1 MVLLMVVFLYL
12 TGVDQWICLS
22 FGILSGSLLVWVI
35 FRLNARYGE
44 HGLMKL
50 LAEKRHPRYLIH
62 RKRVFRLFTR
72 RKKTTIMRNVLKA
85 ETLERRFPLLSV
97 ENGCIVSK
105 DADLTVAFEVELPEL
120 YTVTADEYEAMHS
133 SWIKAMKVLPE
144 HSVVCKQDWFVKE
157 TYRPKTDDGEQ
168 SFLTRSYELH
178 FNERPYLN
186 HKCYLFLTKTTRE
199 RSRRKSDF
207 NTLCRGFLLPKEITD
222 KDAAA
227 RFLEAVEQFERIM
240 NDSGH
245 IRLRRLETD
254 EITGTKERPGLVEK
268 YFSLSLKDETAVLQ
282 DICLKP
288 GRMRIG
294 DKRLCLHTLS
304 DTEDL
309 PGRLSTDMRY
319 ERMSTDRSDCRLSF
333 AAPVGLL
340 LSCNHIYSQYVFIDD
355 AQEILQMM
363 EKNSRNML
371 SLSKYSRSNA
381 INQEWTEMYLDEA
394 HTKGVLPVRCH
405 CNVIA
410 WAEDAEEFRRIR
422 NDTGSQLAM
431 MECTPRY
438 NTIDTPVIYWAGI
451 PGNAG
456 DFPSEESFY
465 TFLEQ
470 AVCLFA
476 GETNYRSSPSP
487 FGIRL
492 ADRQNGIPV
501 HVDISDLPM
510 KRGIITNRNKFIL
523 GPSGSGKSFFTNHL
537 VRQYYEQGA
546 HILLVDTGNSY
557 QGLCRMIHDRTNG
570 KDGIYITYEEDNPI
584 SFNPFYTE
592 SGKFD
597 VEKRDSINTLILTLW
612 KREDESPKRSEEVAL
627 SGAVNA
633 YIRKISEN
641 RNIRPD
647 FNGFYEFVADD
658 YRRMIEEKKVR
669 EKDFD
674 IDGFLNVLEP
684 FYRGGDYDFLLNSDK
699 ELDLTGKRFIV
710 FELDNI
716 SSNKVLLPVVTL
728 IIMETFIAKMRRLK
742 GIRKMILIEECW
754 KALMSANMSEYIKY
768 LFKTVRKYFGEAV
781 VVTQEVDDIISSP
794 IVKEAIINN
803 SDCKILLDQRKYMN
817 KFEHIQRLLGLT
829 EKEKGQILSI
839 NQANHPGRFYRE
851 VWIGLGGTCSA
862 VYATEVS
869 EEEYFTFTTEESE
882 KLEVQRIAGGPE
894 GSLEGAI
901 RRLAEKK
908 REEQKQVSN
917 PK

>member
-1 MVLLMVVFLYL
+1 
-12 TGVDQWICLS
+12 
-22 FGILSGSLLVWVI
+22 
-35 FRLNARYGE
+35 
-44 HGLMKL
+44 
-50 LAEKRHPRYLIH
+50 
-62 RKRVFRLFTR
+62 
-72 RKKTTIMRNVLKA
+72 MRNVLKA

-133 SWIKAMKVLPE
+133 SWIKAVKVLPE

-268 YFSLSLKDETAVLQ
+268 YFSLSLEDETAVLQ

-381 INQEWTEMYLDEA
+381 VNREWTEMYLDEA

-803 SDCKILLDQRKYMN
+803 SDCKILLDQRKYIN

-908 REEQKQVSN
+908 REEQKQVLN

>member
-1 MVLLMVVFLYL
+1 
-12 TGVDQWICLS
+12 
-22 FGILSGSLLVWVI
+22 
-35 FRLNARYGE
+35 
-44 HGLMKL
+44 
-50 LAEKRHPRYLIH
+50 
-62 RKRVFRLFTR
+62 
-72 RKKTTIMRNVLKA
+72 MRNVLKA

-476 GETNYRSSPSP
+476 GETNYKSSPSP

-728 IIMETFIAKMRRLK
+728 IIMETFIAKMRRLT

-803 SDCKILLDQRKYMN
+803 SDCKILLDQRKYIN

>member
-1 MVLLMVVFLYL
+1 
-12 TGVDQWICLS
+12 
-22 FGILSGSLLVWVI
+22 
-35 FRLNARYGE
+35 
-44 HGLMKL
+44 
-50 LAEKRHPRYLIH
+50 
-62 RKRVFRLFTR
+62 
-72 RKKTTIMRNVLKA
+72 MRNVLKA

-268 YFSLSLKDETAVLQ
+268 YFSLSLEDETTVLQ

-381 INQEWTEMYLDEA
+381 VNREWTEMYLDEA

>member
-1 MVLLMVVFLYL
+1 
-12 TGVDQWICLS
+12 
-22 FGILSGSLLVWVI
+22 
-35 FRLNARYGE
+35 
-44 HGLMKL
+44 
-50 LAEKRHPRYLIH
+50 
-62 RKRVFRLFTR
+62 
-72 RKKTTIMRNVLKA
+72 
-85 ETLERRFPLLSV
+85 
-97 ENGCIVSK
+97 
-105 DADLTVAFEVELPEL
+105 
-120 YTVTADEYEAMHS
+120 
-133 SWIKAMKVLPE
+133 
-144 HSVVCKQDWFVKE
+144 
-157 TYRPKTDDGEQ
+157 
-168 SFLTRSYELH
+168 
-178 FNERPYLN
+178 
-186 HKCYLFLTKTTRE
+186 
-199 RSRRKSDF
+199 
-207 NTLCRGFLLPKEITD
+207 
-222 KDAAA
+222 
-227 RFLEAVEQFERIM
+227 
-240 NDSGH
+240 
-245 IRLRRLETD
+245 
-254 EITGTKERPGLVEK
+254 
-268 YFSLSLKDETAVLQ
+268 
-282 DICLKP
+282 
-288 GRMRIG
+288 
-294 DKRLCLHTLS
+294 
-304 DTEDL
+304 
-309 PGRLSTDMRY
+309 
-319 ERMSTDRSDCRLSF
+319 MSTDRSDCRLSF

-476 GETNYRSSPSP
+476 GETNYKSSPSP

-803 SDCKILLDQRKYMN
+803 SDCKILLDQRKYIN

>member
-1 MVLLMVVFLYL
+1 M
-12 TGVDQWICLS
+12 
-22 FGILSGSLLVWVI
+22 
-35 FRLNARYGE
+35 
-44 HGLMKL
+44 
-50 LAEKRHPRYLIH
+50 
-62 RKRVFRLFTR
+62 
-72 RKKTTIMRNVLKA
+72 
-85 ETLERRFPLLSV
+85 
-97 ENGCIVSK
+97 
-105 DADLTVAFEVELPEL
+105 
-120 YTVTADEYEAMHS
+120 
-133 SWIKAMKVLPE
+133 
-144 HSVVCKQDWFVKE
+144 
-157 TYRPKTDDGEQ
+157 
-168 SFLTRSYELH
+168 
-178 FNERPYLN
+178 
-186 HKCYLFLTKTTRE
+186 
-199 RSRRKSDF
+199 
-207 NTLCRGFLLPKEITD
+207 PKEITD

-268 YFSLSLKDETAVLQ
+268 YFSLSLEDETTVLQ

-381 INQEWTEMYLDEA
+381 VNQEWTEMYLDEA

-510 KRGIITNRNKFIL
+510 KKGIITNRNKFIL

-908 REEQKQVSN
+908 REEQKQVLN

>member
-1 MVLLMVVFLYL
+1 
-12 TGVDQWICLS
+12 
-22 FGILSGSLLVWVI
+22 
-35 FRLNARYGE
+35 
-44 HGLMKL
+44 
-50 LAEKRHPRYLIH
+50 
-62 RKRVFRLFTR
+62 
-72 RKKTTIMRNVLKA
+72 MRNVLKA
-85 ETLERRFPLLSV
+85 ETLERKFPLLSV

-133 SWIKAMKVLPE
+133 SWIKAVKVLPE

-268 YFSLSLKDETAVLQ
+268 YFSLSLEDETAVLQ

-476 GETNYRSSPSP
+476 GETNYKSSPSP

-510 KRGIITNRNKFIL
+510 KKGIITNRNKFIL

-584 SFNPFYTE
+584 SFSPFYTE

>member
-1 MVLLMVVFLYL
+1 
-12 TGVDQWICLS
+12 
-22 FGILSGSLLVWVI
+22 
-35 FRLNARYGE
+35 
-44 HGLMKL
+44 
-50 LAEKRHPRYLIH
+50 
-62 RKRVFRLFTR
+62 
-72 RKKTTIMRNVLKA
+72 MRNVLKA
-85 ETLERRFPLLSV
+85 ETLERRYPLLSV

-133 SWIKAMKVLPE
+133 SWIKAVKVLPE

-268 YFSLSLKDETAVLQ
+268 YFSLSLEDETAVLQ

-381 INQEWTEMYLDEA
+381 VNQEWTEMYLDEA

-510 KRGIITNRNKFIL
+510 KKGIITNRNKFIL

-803 SDCKILLDQRKYMN
+803 SDCKILLDQRKYIN

-882 KLEVQRIAGGPE
+882 KLEVQRIAGLPE

>member
-1 MVLLMVVFLYL
+1 
-12 TGVDQWICLS
+12 
-22 FGILSGSLLVWVI
+22 
-35 FRLNARYGE
+35 
-44 HGLMKL
+44 
-50 LAEKRHPRYLIH
+50 
-62 RKRVFRLFTR
+62 
-72 RKKTTIMRNVLKA
+72 MRNVLKV

-133 SWIKAMKVLPE
+133 SWIKAVKVLPE

-268 YFSLSLKDETAVLQ
+268 YFSLSLEDETAVLQ

-476 GETNYRSSPSP
+476 GETNYKSSPSP

-510 KRGIITNRNKFIL
+510 KKGIITNRNKFIL

-803 SDCKILLDQRKYMN
+803 SDCKILLDQRKYIN

>member
-1 MVLLMVVFLYL
+1 
-12 TGVDQWICLS
+12 
-22 FGILSGSLLVWVI
+22 
-35 FRLNARYGE
+35 
-44 HGLMKL
+44 
-50 LAEKRHPRYLIH
+50 
-62 RKRVFRLFTR
+62 
-72 RKKTTIMRNVLKA
+72 MRNVLKA

-381 INQEWTEMYLDEA
+381 VNREWTEMYLDEA

>member
-1 MVLLMVVFLYL
+1 
-12 TGVDQWICLS
+12 
-22 FGILSGSLLVWVI
+22 
-35 FRLNARYGE
+35 
-44 HGLMKL
+44 
-50 LAEKRHPRYLIH
+50 
-62 RKRVFRLFTR
+62 
-72 RKKTTIMRNVLKA
+72 MRNVLKA

-133 SWIKAMKVLPE
+133 SWIKAVKVLPE

-157 TYRPKTDDGEQ
+157 TYHPKTDDGEQ

-268 YFSLSLKDETAVLQ
+268 YFSLSLEDETVVLQ

-381 INQEWTEMYLDEA
+381 VNQEWTGMYLDEA

-487 FGIRL
+487 FGIRM

-537 VRQYYEQGA
+537 VRNYYEQGA

-557 QGLCRMIHDRTNG
+557 QGLCRMIHDRTRG
-570 KDGIYITYEEDNPI
+570 GDGIYITYEEDNPI
-584 SFNPFYTE
+584 SFNPFYTD
-592 SGKFD
+592 SGQFD
-597 VEKRDSINTLILTLW
+597 VEKRESIKTLILTLW
-612 KREDESPKRSEEVAL
+612 KREDEAPKRSEEVAL

-633 YIRKISEN
+633 YIRKITGN
-641 RNIRPD
+641 REARPD
-647 FNGFYEFVADD
+647 FNGFYEFVDGD
-658 YRRMIEEKKVR
+658 YRRMIAEKKVR

-684 FYRGGDYDFLLNSDK
+684 FYKGGDYDFLLNSDR
-699 ELDLTGKRFIV
+699 ELDLTNRRFIV

-716 SSNKVLLPVVTL
+716 SGNKVLLPVVTL

-742 GIRKMILIEECW
+742 GIRKVILIEECW
-754 KALMSANMSEYIKY
+754 KALMSANMSGYIQY

-829 EKEKGQILSI
+829 EKEKSQILSI

-851 VWIGLGGTCSA
+851 VWIGLGGTRSA

-869 EEEYFTFTTEESE
+869 AEEYFTFTTEESE
-882 KLEVQRIAGGPE
+882 KLEVQRLAEELDGN
-894 GSLEGAI
+894 LELAI
-901 RRLAEKK
+901 RRMAERK
-908 REEQKQVSN
+908 REEQRQVST
-917 PK
+917 PKREQ

>member
-1 MVLLMVVFLYL
+1 
-12 TGVDQWICLS
+12 
-22 FGILSGSLLVWVI
+22 
-35 FRLNARYGE
+35 
-44 HGLMKL
+44 
-50 LAEKRHPRYLIH
+50 
-62 RKRVFRLFTR
+62 
-72 RKKTTIMRNVLKA
+72 MRNVLKA

-133 SWIKAMKVLPE
+133 SWIKAVKVLPE

-268 YFSLSLKDETAVLQ
+268 YFSLSLEDETAVLQ

-381 INQEWTEMYLDEA
+381 VNQEWTEMYLDEA

-438 NTIDTPVIYWAGI
+438 NTIDMPVLYWAGI

-456 DFPSEESFY
+456 DFPAEESFY

-470 AVCLFA
+470 AVCLFS
-476 GETNYRSSPSP
+476 GETNYRNPPSP
-487 FGIRL
+487 FGIRM

-510 KRGIITNRNKFIL
+510 KKGIITNRNKFIL

-908 REEQKQVSN
+908 REEQKQVLN

>member
-1 MVLLMVVFLYL
+1 
-12 TGVDQWICLS
+12 
-22 FGILSGSLLVWVI
+22 
-35 FRLNARYGE
+35 
-44 HGLMKL
+44 
-50 LAEKRHPRYLIH
+50 
-62 RKRVFRLFTR
+62 
-72 RKKTTIMRNVLKA
+72 MRNVLKA

-120 YTVTADEYEAMHS
+120 YTVTADEYETMHS
-133 SWIKAMKVLPE
+133 SWIKAVKVLPE

-268 YFSLSLKDETAVLQ
+268 YFSLSLEDETAVLQ

-381 INQEWTEMYLDEA
+381 VNQEWTEMYLDEA

-882 KLEVQRIAGGPE
+882 KLEVQRIAGGSE

>member
-1 MVLLMVVFLYL
+1 
-12 TGVDQWICLS
+12 
-22 FGILSGSLLVWVI
+22 
-35 FRLNARYGE
+35 
-44 HGLMKL
+44 
-50 LAEKRHPRYLIH
+50 
-62 RKRVFRLFTR
+62 
-72 RKKTTIMRNVLKA
+72 MRNVLKA

-133 SWIKAMKVLPE
+133 SWIKAVKVLPE

-268 YFSLSLKDETAVLQ
+268 YFSLSLEDETAVLQ

-476 GETNYRSSPSP
+476 GETNYKSSPSP

-633 YIRKISEN
+633 HIRKISEN

-803 SDCKILLDQRKYMN
+803 SDCKILLDQRKYIN

>member
-1 MVLLMVVFLYL
+1 
-12 TGVDQWICLS
+12 
-22 FGILSGSLLVWVI
+22 
-35 FRLNARYGE
+35 
-44 HGLMKL
+44 
-50 LAEKRHPRYLIH
+50 
-62 RKRVFRLFTR
+62 
-72 RKKTTIMRNVLKA
+72 MRNVLKA

-133 SWIKAMKVLPE
+133 SWIKAVKVLPE

-268 YFSLSLKDETAVLQ
+268 YFSLSLEDETAVLQ

-381 INQEWTEMYLDEA
+381 VNQEWTEMYLDEA

-476 GETNYRSSPSP
+476 GETNYRNSPSP

-647 FNGFYEFVADD
+647 FNGFYEFVTED

-803 SDCKILLDQRKYMN
+803 SDCKILLDQRKYIN

-851 VWIGLGGTCSA
+851 VWIGLGGTHSA

>member
-1 MVLLMVVFLYL
+1 
-12 TGVDQWICLS
+12 
-22 FGILSGSLLVWVI
+22 
-35 FRLNARYGE
+35 
-44 HGLMKL
+44 
-50 LAEKRHPRYLIH
+50 
-62 RKRVFRLFTR
+62 
-72 RKKTTIMRNVLKA
+72 MRNVLKA

-133 SWIKAMKVLPE
+133 SWIKAVKVLPE

-268 YFSLSLKDETAVLQ
+268 YFSLSLEDETAVLQ

-381 INQEWTEMYLDEA
+381 VNQEWTEMYLDEA

-510 KRGIITNRNKFIL
+510 KKGIITNRNKFIL

-742 GIRKMILIEECW
+742 GIRKMLLIEDCW

-908 REEQKQVSN
+908 REEQKQVLN

>member
-1 MVLLMVVFLYL
+1 
-12 TGVDQWICLS
+12 
-22 FGILSGSLLVWVI
+22 
-35 FRLNARYGE
+35 
-44 HGLMKL
+44 
-50 LAEKRHPRYLIH
+50 
-62 RKRVFRLFTR
+62 
-72 RKKTTIMRNVLKA
+72 MRNVLKA

-133 SWIKAMKVLPE
+133 SWIKAVKVLPE

-268 YFSLSLKDETAVLQ
+268 YFSLSLEDETAVLQ

-381 INQEWTEMYLDEA
+381 VNQEWTEMYLDEA

-557 QGLCRMIHDRTNG
+557 QGLCRMIHDRTNE

-882 KLEVQRIAGGPE
+882 KLEVQRIAGLPE

>member
-1 MVLLMVVFLYL
+1 
-12 TGVDQWICLS
+12 
-22 FGILSGSLLVWVI
+22 
-35 FRLNARYGE
+35 
-44 HGLMKL
+44 
-50 LAEKRHPRYLIH
+50 
-62 RKRVFRLFTR
+62 
-72 RKKTTIMRNVLKA
+72 MRNVLKA
-85 ETLERRFPLLSV
+85 ETLEQKFPLLSV

-120 YTVTADEYEAMHS
+120 YTVTGAEYETIHS
-133 SWIKAMKVLPE
+133 SWIKAVKVLPNY
-144 HSVVCKQDWFVKE
+144 SIVCKQDWFIKE
-157 TYRPKTDDGEQ
+157 TYRPDFKDEEQ
-168 SFLTRSYELH
+168 SFLSKSYERH

-186 HKCYLFLTKTTRE
+186 HKCYLYLTKTIRD
-199 RSRRKSDF
+199 RSRQKSDF

-222 KDAAA
+222 KDMVSK
-227 RFLEAVEQFERIM
+227 FLEAVEQFERIM
-240 NDSGH
+240 NDSGLVK
-245 IRLRRLETD
+245 LRRLEAD
-254 EITGTKERPGLVEK
+254 EITGTKEHPGLVEK
-268 YFSLSLKDETAVLQ
+268 YFSLSMEDGNTVLE
-282 DICLKP
+282 DICLDP

-304 DTEDL
+304 DVEDL
-309 PGRLSTDMRY
+309 PGKVSTDMRY

-340 LSCNHIYSQYVFIDD
+340 LSCNHIYSQYVFVDD
-355 AQEILQMM
+355 AQEILQTM
-363 EKNSRNML
+363 EKASRNML
-371 SLSKYSRSNA
+371 SLSRYSRSNA
-381 INQEWTEMYLDEA
+381 VNQEWTEMYLNEA

-405 CNVIA
+405 CNVLA
-410 WAEDAEEFRRIR
+410 WAEDEEELRRVK

-431 MECTPRY
+431 MECAPRH
-438 NTIDTPVIYWAGI
+438 NTVDTPVLYWAGI
-451 PGNAG
+451 PGNAA
-456 DFPSEESFY
+456 DFPAEESFH

-470 AVCLFA
+470 AVCLFTA
-476 GETNYRSSPSP
+476 ETNYRSSPSP
-487 FGIRL
+487 FGIRV
-492 ADRQNGIPV
+492 ADRQNGIPI
-501 HVDISDLPM
+501 HLDISDLPM

-557 QGLCRMIHDRTNG
+557 QGLCSMIHERTHG
-570 KDGIYITYEEDNPI
+570 EDGIYITYEEEHPI
-584 SFNPFYTE
+584 AFNPFYTDD
-592 SGKFD
+592 KLFD
-597 VEKRDSINTLILTLW
+597 VEKRESIKTLILTLW
-612 KREDESPKRSEEVAL
+612 KREDETPKRSEEVAL

-633 YIRKISEN
+633 YIREITEGRTVK
-641 RNIRPD
+641 PD
-647 FNGFYEFVADD
+647 FNGFYEFVRDD

-684 FYRGGDYDFLLNSDK
+684 FYKGGDYDFLLNSDK
-699 ELDLTGKRFIV
+699 ELDLASKRFIV

-728 IIMETFIAKMRRLK
+728 IIMETFISKMRKLK

-781 VVTQEVDDIISSP
+781 VVTQEVDDIISSD

-803 SDCKILLDQRKYMN
+803 SDCKILLDQRKYLN

-829 EKEKGQILSI
+829 EKEKEQILSI
-839 NQANHPGRFYRE
+839 NQANHSGRFYRE
-851 VWIGLGGTCSA
+851 VWIGLGGTHSA

-869 EEEYFTFTTEESE
+869 EEEYYTFTTEESE
-882 KLEVQRIAGGPE
+882 KLEVRQLAEELGGN
-894 GSLEGAI
+894 LELAI

-908 REEQKQVSN
+908 REEQKQVLTS
-917 PK
+917 KSKKL

>member
-1 MVLLMVVFLYL
+1 
-12 TGVDQWICLS
+12 
-22 FGILSGSLLVWVI
+22 
-35 FRLNARYGE
+35 
-44 HGLMKL
+44 
-50 LAEKRHPRYLIH
+50 
-62 RKRVFRLFTR
+62 
-72 RKKTTIMRNVLKA
+72 MRNVLKA

-97 ENGCIVSK
+97 ENGCIMSK

-133 SWIKAMKVLPE
+133 SWIKAAKVLPE

-268 YFSLSLKDETAVLQ
+268 YFSLSLEDETAVLQ

-410 WAEDAEEFRRIR
+410 WAEDAEEFRRIK

-839 NQANHPGRFYRE
+839 NRANHPGRFYRE

>member
-1 MVLLMVVFLYL
+1 
-12 TGVDQWICLS
+12 
-22 FGILSGSLLVWVI
+22 
-35 FRLNARYGE
+35 
-44 HGLMKL
+44 
-50 LAEKRHPRYLIH
+50 
-62 RKRVFRLFTR
+62 
-72 RKKTTIMRNVLKA
+72 MRNVLKA

-133 SWIKAMKVLPE
+133 SWIKAVKVLPE

-268 YFSLSLKDETAVLQ
+268 YFSLSLEDETAVLQ

-381 INQEWTEMYLDEA
+381 VNQEWTEMYLDEA

-476 GETNYRSSPSP
+476 GETNYRNSPSP

-584 SFNPFYTE
+584 FFNPFYTE

-647 FNGFYEFVADD
+647 FNGFYEFVTED

-803 SDCKILLDQRKYMN
+803 SDCKILLDQRKYIN

>member
-1 MVLLMVVFLYL
+1 F
-12 TGVDQWICLS
+12 
-22 FGILSGSLLVWVI
+22 
-35 FRLNARYGE
+35 E
-44 HGLMKL
+44 H
-50 LAEKRHPRYLIH
+50 
-62 RKRVFRLFTR
+62 
-72 RKKTTIMRNVLKA
+72 
-85 ETLERRFPLLSV
+85 
-97 ENGCIVSK
+97 IV
-105 DADLTVAFEVELPEL
+105 
-120 YTVTADEYEAMHS
+120 
-133 SWIKAMKVLPE
+133 
-144 HSVVCKQDWFVKE
+144 
-157 TYRPKTDDGEQ
+157 
-168 SFLTRSYELH
+168 
-178 FNERPYLN
+178 
-186 HKCYLFLTKTTRE
+186 
-199 RSRRKSDF
+199 
-207 NTLCRGFLLPKEITD
+207 
-222 KDAAA
+222 
-227 RFLEAVEQFERIM
+227 
-240 NDSGH
+240 NDSAH
-245 IRLRRLETD
+245 IRLRRLETE

-268 YFSLSLKDETAVLQ
+268 YLSLSMEDKTAVLQ

-309 PGRLSTDMRY
+309 PGKLSTDMRY

-340 LSCNHIYSQYVFIDD
+340 LSCNHIYSQYVFIDN

-371 SLSKYSRSNA
+371 SLSRYSRSNA
-381 INQEWTEMYLDEA
+381 VNQEWTEMYLDEA

-438 NTIDTPVIYWAGI
+438 NTVDTPVLYWTGI

-456 DFPSEESFY
+456 DFPAEESFY

-487 FGIRL
+487 FGIRM

-523 GPSGSGKSFFTNHL
+523 GPSGSGKSFYTNHL
-537 VRQYYEQGA
+537 VRNYYEQGA

-557 QGLCRMIHDRTNG
+557 QGLCRMIHDRTRG
-570 KDGIYITYEEDNPI
+570 GDGIYITYEEDNPI
-584 SFNPFYTE
+584 SFNPFYTD
-592 SGKFD
+592 SGQFD
-597 VEKRDSINTLILTLW
+597 VEKRESIKTLILPLW
-612 KREDESPKRSEEVAL
+612 KREDEAPKRSEEVAL

-633 YIRKISEN
+633 YIRKITGN
-641 RNIRPD
+641 REARPD
-647 FNGFYEFVADD
+647 FNGFYEFVDGD
-658 YRRMIEEKKVR
+658 YRRMIAEKKVR

-684 FYRGGDYDFLLNSDK
+684 FYKGGDYDFLLNSDR
-699 ELDLTGKRFIV
+699 ELDLTNRRFIV

-716 SSNKVLLPVVTL
+716 SGNKVLLPVVTL

-742 GIRKMILIEECW
+742 GIRKIILIEECW
-754 KALMSANMSEYIKY
+754 KALMSANMSGYIQY

-829 EKEKGQILSI
+829 EKEKSQILSI

-851 VWIGLGGTCSA
+851 VWIGLGGTRSA

-869 EEEYFTFTTEESE
+869 AEEYFTFTTEESE
-882 KLEVQRIAGGPE
+882 KLEVQRLAEELDGN
-894 GSLEGAI
+894 LELAI
-901 RRLAEKK
+901 RRMAERK
-908 REEQKQVSN
+908 REDLRQVST
-917 PK
+917 PKREQ

>member
-1 MVLLMVVFLYL
+1 
-12 TGVDQWICLS
+12 
-22 FGILSGSLLVWVI
+22 
-35 FRLNARYGE
+35 
-44 HGLMKL
+44 
-50 LAEKRHPRYLIH
+50 
-62 RKRVFRLFTR
+62 
-72 RKKTTIMRNVLKA
+72 MRNVLKA

-133 SWIKAMKVLPE
+133 SWIKAVKVLPE

-268 YFSLSLKDETAVLQ
+268 YFSLSLEDETTVLQ

-381 INQEWTEMYLDEA
+381 VNQEWTEMYLDEA

-510 KRGIITNRNKFIL
+510 KKGIITNRNKFIL

-794 IVKEAIINN
+794 IVKDSIINN
-803 SDCKILLDQRKYMN
+803 SDCKILLDQRKFMN
-817 KFEHIQRLLGLT
+817 KFEQIQSLLGLT

>member
-1 MVLLMVVFLYL
+1 
-12 TGVDQWICLS
+12 
-22 FGILSGSLLVWVI
+22 
-35 FRLNARYGE
+35 
-44 HGLMKL
+44 
-50 LAEKRHPRYLIH
+50 
-62 RKRVFRLFTR
+62 
-72 RKKTTIMRNVLKA
+72 MRNVLKA

-133 SWIKAMKVLPE
+133 SWIKAVKGLPE

-268 YFSLSLKDETAVLQ
+268 YFSLSLEDETAVLQ

-381 INQEWTEMYLDEA
+381 VNQEWTEMYLDEA

-684 FYRGGDYDFLLNSDK
+684 FYKGGDYDFLLNSDK

>member
-1 MVLLMVVFLYL
+1 
-12 TGVDQWICLS
+12 
-22 FGILSGSLLVWVI
+22 
-35 FRLNARYGE
+35 
-44 HGLMKL
+44 
-50 LAEKRHPRYLIH
+50 
-62 RKRVFRLFTR
+62 
-72 RKKTTIMRNVLKA
+72 MRNVLKA
-85 ETLERRFPLLSV
+85 ETLERKFPLLSV

-133 SWIKAMKVLPE
+133 SWIKAVKVLPE

-268 YFSLSLKDETAVLQ
+268 YFSLSLEDETVVLQ

-381 INQEWTEMYLDEA
+381 VNQEWTEMYLDEA

>member
-1 MVLLMVVFLYL
+1 
-12 TGVDQWICLS
+12 
-22 FGILSGSLLVWVI
+22 
-35 FRLNARYGE
+35 
-44 HGLMKL
+44 
-50 LAEKRHPRYLIH
+50 
-62 RKRVFRLFTR
+62 
-72 RKKTTIMRNVLKA
+72 MRNVLKA
-85 ETLERRFPLLSV
+85 ETLERKFPLLAV

-120 YTVTADEYEAMHS
+120 YTVTANEYEFIHS
-133 SWIKAMKVLPE
+133 SWIKAIKVLPNY
-144 HSVVCKQDWFVKE
+144 SVVCKQDWFTKE
-157 TYRPKTDDGEQ
+157 SYSPGFNTEEQ
-168 SFLTRSYELH
+168 SFLSKSYERH

-186 HKCYLFLTKTTRE
+186 HKCYLYLTKTTRE
-199 RSRRKSDF
+199 RSRQRSDF

-222 KDAAA
+222 KDMAD

-240 NDSGH
+240 NDSGLV
-245 IRLRRLETD
+245 RLRRLEAD
-254 EITGTKERPGLVEK
+254 EITGTKECPGLVEK
-268 YFSLSLKDETAVLQ
+268 YFSLSLENKTAVLQ

-304 DTEDL
+304 DTADL
-309 PGRLSTDMRY
+309 PGKVSTDMRY

-340 LSCNHIYSQYVFIDD
+340 LPCNHIYHQFIFIDD
-355 AQEILQMM
+355 AQEILMAM
-363 EKNSRNML
+363 EKTSRNML

-381 INQEWTEMYLDEA
+381 VNQEWTEMYLDEA

-405 CNVIA
+405 CNVMA
-410 WAEDAEEFRRIR
+410 WAEDTEEFRRVK
-422 NDTGSQLAM
+422 NDTGSQLSM

-438 NTIDTPVIYWAGI
+438 NTVDTPVLYWAGI

-456 DFPSEESFY
+456 DFPAEESFY

-470 AVCLFA
+470 AVCLFTA
-476 GETNYRSSPSP
+476 ETNYRSSPSP
-487 FGIRL
+487 FGIRM
-492 ADRQNGIPV
+492 ADRQNGIPI

-537 VRQYYEQGA
+537 VRQYYEQGT

-557 QGLCRMIHDRTNG
+557 QGLCRMIHDRTHG
-570 KDGIYITYEEDNPI
+570 EDGIYITYEEDNPI
-584 SFNPFYTE
+584 AFNPFYTD
-592 SGKFD
+592 SRQFD
-597 VEKRDSINTLILTLW
+597 IEKRESIKTLILALW
-612 KREDESPKRSEEVAL
+612 KREDEAPKRSEEVAL

-633 YIRKISEN
+633 YIRKITEDET
-641 RNIRPD
+641 IKPD
-647 FNGFYEFVADD
+647 FNGFYEFVRDD

-684 FYRGGDYDFLLNSDK
+684 FYKGGDYDFLLNSDK
-699 ELDLTGKRFIV
+699 ELDLTNKRFIV

-728 IIMETFIAKMRRLK
+728 IIMETFIQKMRKLQ

-781 VVTQEVDDIISSP
+781 VVTQEVDDIISSS

-803 SDCKILLDQRKYMN
+803 SDCKILLDQRKYMT
-817 KFEHIQRLLGLT
+817 KFEHIQKLLGLT

-851 VWIGLGGTCSA
+851 VWIGLGGTHSA

-869 EEEYFTFTTEESE
+869 EEEYYTFTTEESE
-882 KLEVQRIAGGPE
+882 KLEARKMAEELGGN
-894 GSLEGAI
+894 LELAI

-908 REEQKQVSN
+908 REEQKQVST

>member
-1 MVLLMVVFLYL
+1 
-12 TGVDQWICLS
+12 
-22 FGILSGSLLVWVI
+22 
-35 FRLNARYGE
+35 
-44 HGLMKL
+44 
-50 LAEKRHPRYLIH
+50 
-62 RKRVFRLFTR
+62 
-72 RKKTTIMRNVLKA
+72 MRNVLKA

-133 SWIKAMKVLPE
+133 SWIKAVKVLPE

-268 YFSLSLKDETAVLQ
+268 YFSLSLEDETAVLQ

-381 INQEWTEMYLDEA
+381 VNREWTEMYLDEA

-410 WAEDAEEFRRIR
+410 LAEDAEEFRRIR

-803 SDCKILLDQRKYMN
+803 SDCKILLDQRKYIN